1 MKNLTTDEIR
11 SSFLKYFQERGHEV
25 VPSSPLVPAND
36 PTLLFTNA
44 GMVQFKDVFTEKE
57 KRGYTTATSSQKCV
71 RAGGKHNDLE
81 NVGYTTRHHTFF
93 EMLGNFSFGDY
104 FKEKAIEYA
113 WSFLIDVLE
122 LPKDRLCVTIF
133 EGDKDIPADEEAAE
147 FWKQQGVP
155 SERIIRLGR
164 KDNYWQMG
172 ETGPQGP
179 SSEIHYFWADDVEN
193 MFAPGRVAESEGWI
207 EIWNLVF
214 MQFVKETADSPIQS
228 LPKPCVDTGAGLER
242 LAMILQGKLSN
253 YETDG
258 IRPYLNSIAEEIG
271 KPYNG
276 ADTPDE
282 VSMRV
287 IADHARATTFLVADG
302 VQPSNLGRGYVLR
315 RIMRRAIRHGSRLG
329 YDDLFFHRACARVV
343 EKMKD
348 AYPQLIEASTLIEKV
363 AMSEETAFRRTLENG
378 LKLLNKE
385 LEDASDKA
393 IDPSFVAKL
402 YGTFG
407 FPIDLTRVI
416 ATERGFTVDEIAA
429 MEIVKSDSGANEN
442 LGGTDDAVKDVWFRV
457 REEVGPSQFL
467 GYEMDAATARI
478 VAVEE
483 LDDDFIYLV
492 LDQTPFYG
500 EAGGQVGDTGTFRG
514 PALEVSIVDTQKPRP
529 DLIVHKAK
537 VIKGEATVGL
547 QVEAE
552 VDSLR
557 RQAVRRSHSATHL
570 VHLALKE
577 VLGAHVQQKGSL
589 VAPDRLRFDYSH
601 FEALTSEEITKIEH
615 RVNELVLLNAPT
627 ETDVCKLEQARSAG
641 ATMLFGEKYGDVVRM
656 VRVGSD
662 SLELC
667 GGTHVQRAGEI
678 GLIKTIGDSA
688 VAAGV
693 RRIEAVAGLAAV
705 GWAHEQAEI
714 LERVSGLMKSTTDQL
729 VDRLEKVLKQNKT
742 LERELEKARAKAAM
756 AGQSGGDLLDNVEEI
771 AGFRVLVHRADGT
784 PKKALRDVS
793 DQLRDRLGSGIVVLG
808 ACEAEKASLLVAVT
822 KDLGSQVDAGKIV
835 KRASEA
841 MEGRGGGR
849 KDFAQGGGKSALL
862 GSGFDAAR
870 RVISEMKS

>member
-1 MKNLTTDEIR
+1 MKTMTTDEIR
-11 SSFLKYFQERGHEV
+11 SSFLKYFQELGHEV

-57 KRGYTTATSSQKCV
+57 KRGYTTATTSQKCV

-104 FKEKAIEYA
+104 FKEKAIAYA
-113 WSFLIDVLE
+113 WTFLTEVLE

-133 EGDKDIPADEEAAE
+133 EGDNDIPADEEAAE
-147 FWKQQGVP
+147 YWKQQGVP
-155 SERIIRLGR
+155 ADRIIRLGR

-172 ETGPQGP
+172 DAGPQGP
-179 SSEIHYFWADDVEN
+179 CSEIHYFWADDVEN

-258 IRPYLNSIAEEIG
+258 IRPYLDSIAEELE
-271 KPYNG
+271 KSYNG
-276 ADTPDE
+276 GDTADE

-343 EKMKD
+343 EKMKG
-348 AYPQLIEASTLIEKV
+348 AYPQLIEAATLIEKV

-378 LKLLNKE
+378 LKLLNRE
-385 LEDASDKA
+385 LDEATNKA
-393 IDPSFVAKL
+393 LDPAFVAKL

-416 ATERGFTVDEIAA
+416 ATERGFSVDEVEA
-429 MEIVKSDSGANEN
+429 MKIVKSDSGTNEN
-442 LGGTDDAVKDVWFRV
+442 LGGADVAVEDVWFRV
-457 REEVGPSQFL
+457 REEVGASKFL
-467 GYEMDAATARI
+467 GYDTDTANAKI
-478 VAVEE
+478 VAIEK
-483 LDDDFIYLV
+483 LDDDFVYLV

-500 EAGGQVGDTGTFRG
+500 ESGGQVGDAGKFVG
-514 PALEVSIVDTQKPRP
+514 SDFEVAILDTQKPRP
-529 DLIVHKAK
+529 DLTVHKGQLIEGD
-537 VIKGEATVGL
+537 VTVGL
-547 QVEAE
+547 E
-552 VDSLR
+552 VKAHVDAQR
-557 RQAVRRSHSATHL
+557 RQSIRRNHSATHL
-570 VHLALKE
+570 LHLALKE
-577 VLGAHVQQKGSL
+577 VLGTHVQQKGSL
-589 VAPDRLRFDYSH
+589 VASDRLRFDYSH
-601 FEALTSEEITKIEH
+601 FEALAADEVKKIEQ
-615 RVNELVLLNAPT
+615 RVNELVLSNAQT
-627 ETDVCKLEQARSAG
+627 ETDVCDLEQARSAG
-641 ATMLFGEKYGDVVRM
+641 ATMLFGEKYDEVVRM
-656 VRVGSD
+656 VRIGSE

-678 GLIKTIGDSA
+678 GLIKIIGDSA
-688 VAAGV
+688 VAAGI
-693 RRIEAVAGLAAV
+693 RRMEAVTGLAALN
-705 GWAHEQAEI
+705 WAHEQSQI
-714 LERVSGLMKSTTDQL
+714 LEQVSGLMKSTPEQL
-729 VDRLEKVLKQNKT
+729 VGRVEKVLRQNKT
-742 LERELEKARAKAAM
+742 LERELEQARAKAVM
-756 AGQSGGDLLDNVEEI
+756 AGQSGGDILENVEEI
-771 AGFRVLVHRADGT
+771 EGLRVLVHRADGT

-808 ACEAEKASLLVAVT
+808 ACDNDKASLLVAVT
-822 KDLGSQVDAGKIV
+822 KDLGNQVDAGKIV
-835 KRASEA
+835 KLASEA

-849 KDFAQGGGKSALL
+849 KDFAQGGGKSVLL
-862 GSGFDAAR
+862 DSGFEAAR
-870 RVISEMKS
+870 RVIKEMKS